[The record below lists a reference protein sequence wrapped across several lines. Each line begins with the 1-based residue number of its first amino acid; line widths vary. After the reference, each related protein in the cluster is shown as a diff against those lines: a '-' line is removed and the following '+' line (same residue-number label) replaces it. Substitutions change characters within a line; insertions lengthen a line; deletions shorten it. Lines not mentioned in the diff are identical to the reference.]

1 MRMRGYNK
9 KKEKKESVK
18 KECLIWYDSEK
29 KNKENGF
36 VHTIRKQASK
46 KKKINNLNQ
55 NLRPPPTN
63 PSIE

>member
-9 KKEKKESVK
+9 KKEKNESVK

-46 KKKINNLNQ
+46 KKKNNQQLESK
-55 NLRPPPTN
+55 PPTSTN
-63 PSIE
+63 